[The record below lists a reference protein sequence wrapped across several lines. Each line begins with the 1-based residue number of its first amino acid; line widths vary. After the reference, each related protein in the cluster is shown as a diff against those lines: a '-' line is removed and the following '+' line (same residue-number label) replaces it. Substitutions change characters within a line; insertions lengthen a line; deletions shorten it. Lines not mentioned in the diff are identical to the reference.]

1 MSRENVELVRRAY
14 EAWNRGDMG
23 DMDAM
28 LAKVHPDVEY
38 VTTGVFPGL
47 DPVYRGHDGFKK
59 FWRDFRGA
67 FDSLLI
73 EVHELRDC
81 GEQVLLLITFNARA
95 RDGLEVRRQA
105 ASVATL
111 RDGLVVRHEN
121 HADWTT
127 ALEAVG
133 LRE

>member
-1 MSRENVELVRRAY
+1 MSRENVEVARRAY
-14 EAWNRGDMG
+14 EAWNRGDM
-23 DMDAM
+23 DAM
-28 LAKVHPDVEY
+28 LATLHPDAEY

-59 FWRDFRGA
+59 FWSDFRGA
-67 FDSLLI
+67 FDSLMI
-73 EVHELRDC
+73 EVHELRDR
-81 GEQVLLLITFNARA
+81 GEHVLLLLTFIARG

-105 ASVATL
+105 ASVLAF
-111 RDGLVVRHEN
+111 REGLIVRHEN